1 MAAAGLRADLQK
13 LHDLILRERECAKT
27 LAVDELMAVTEEK
40 EALLQRL
47 HPVAGADPEIRALAE
62 KIQKENRRNAYLFW
76 STLKFIRESV
86 SFFNRQVTQ
95 TTSYG
100 AAGGLVHSGA
110 SGMLLT
116 GRV

>member
-1 MAAAGLRADLQK
+1 MAAPGLYADLQK
-13 LHDLILRERECAKT
+13 LHDLILRERECAKS
-27 LAVDELMAVTEEK
+27 LAVDELMAITEEK
-40 EALLQRL
+40 ETLLQRL
-47 HPVAGADPEIRALAE
+47 KPVESAGPEMRALAE
-62 KIQKENRRNAYLFW
+62 KIQRENRRNAYLFW

-86 SFFNRQVTQ
+86 NFFNRQVAQ

-100 AAGGLVHSGA
+100 AAGGVVHSGS